1 MVRQGTA
8 AKNLKKLMP
17 VFDTPYYQR
26 AMLVTDDKHP
36 GDLIRGG
43 HIDFIIR
50 EAVALG
56 ADPIRAIKMGTLHT
70 QNILG

>member
-56 ADPIRAIKMGTLHT
+56 ADQSARLKWERFIQ

>member
-1 MVRQGTA
+1 MI
-8 AKNLKKLMP
+8 
-17 VFDTPYYQR
+17 
-26 AMLVTDDKHP
+26 KHP

-70 QNILG
+70 AEYFGLKNMVQWHLDIELI